1 MPELSPEDQ
10 AKVDHMTTLLTETA
24 AQRSTR
30 LNPSSRDDSHTL
42 DALRYA
48 WAPRHSGKS
57 TIFAE
62 IARPGGPARGKNKD
76 FGVICL
82 DGLST

>member
-30 LNPSSRDDSHTL
+30 LNPSSRDDSHIL
-42 DALRYA
+42 DAMRYA
-48 WAPRHSGKS
+48 WAAQANAQFSKS
-57 TIFAE
+57 TIFAGL
-62 IARPGGPARGKNKD
+62 ACPDGKNKD
-76 FGVICL
+76 FGVIHL
-82 DGLST
+82 DDLST